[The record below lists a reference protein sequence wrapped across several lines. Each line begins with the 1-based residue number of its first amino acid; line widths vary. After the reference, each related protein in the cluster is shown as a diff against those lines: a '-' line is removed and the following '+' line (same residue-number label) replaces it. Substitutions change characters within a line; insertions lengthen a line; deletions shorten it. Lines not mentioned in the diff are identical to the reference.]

1 MHGAAER
8 ASLHEFITGLE
19 ERYETVVG
27 RDGARVSGGQ
37 AQRLQI
43 ARALVREGD
52 VLLLDECTSALD
64 MGNQRNVLGAVGLD
78 GPEEEEGGPGKR
90 KRKATVVVVTHKME
104 VMRMCD
110 RIVVVDG
117 GKVVEEGTL
126 DQLVGRQAVFAELT
140 RME

>member
-1 MHGAAER
+1 VHGAAER
-8 ASLHEFITGLE
+8 ASLHEFIAGLE

-27 RDGARVSGGQ
+27 RDGARASGGQ

-43 ARALVREGD
+43 ARVLAREGD

-64 MGNQRNVLGAVGLD
+64 TGNQRSVLGAVGLV
-78 GPEEEEGGPGKR
+78 GTEKEEEEGAG
-90 KRKATVVVVTHKME
+90 KRKATVVVVTHKVE

-110 RIVVVDG
+110 RIMVVDG

-126 DQLVGRQAVFAELT
+126 DQLVGRQGMFTELT